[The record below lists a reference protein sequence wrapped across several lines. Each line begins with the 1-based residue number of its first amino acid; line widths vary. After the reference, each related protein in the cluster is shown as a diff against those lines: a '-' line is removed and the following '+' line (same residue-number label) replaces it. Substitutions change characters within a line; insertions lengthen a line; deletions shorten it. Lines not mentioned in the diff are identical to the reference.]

1 MDTFWQFG
9 YEIEARRD
17 WDGAFP
23 LRCAALRFVS
33 LHLNEDIIIKKRNT
47 RWSGE
52 TEVLQKYAVDGRG
65 RLERHP
71 RCPDTDFLPVDT
83 GTRAG
88 GQEELLGLCM
98 ILNR

>member
-47 RWSGE
+47 RWMDGAALSAIPGVPTRILCLWIQGRALGGRRSFSGC
-52 TEVLQKYAVDGRG
+52 V
-65 RLERHP
+65 
-71 RCPDTDFLPVDT
+71 
-83 GTRAG
+83 
-88 GQEELLGLCM
+88 
-98 ILNR
+98 